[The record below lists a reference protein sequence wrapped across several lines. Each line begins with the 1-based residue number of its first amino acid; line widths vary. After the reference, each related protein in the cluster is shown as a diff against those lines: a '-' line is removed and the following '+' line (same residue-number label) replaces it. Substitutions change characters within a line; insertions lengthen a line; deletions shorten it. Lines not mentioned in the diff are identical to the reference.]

1 MSKGIKQADGTLC
14 YAKNPDT
21 CKNHGSQSPFDLF
34 EAAMAKKDIGGRLNA
49 QVMYKKHMY
58 TQLAAQFQKDKPA
71 ATQVISGF
79 RDYSSQSVEALK
91 EFNEEYQQAS
101 TNWSDDQ
108 RTAIKD
114 YTGLSYKNVNKFLR
128 NKEEWL
134 EQAKPQYKDKMVE
147 HVNEVIEQLDSVM
160 DQASNTKSR
169 TVYRNVSQDTTKAF
183 TSSEEF
189 AHRNGW
195 IEGKEVDFPSYL
207 STSYDPHYMAH
218 QLVQD
223 ESEHTDVVFVMETNK
238 GVPVD
243 MTALDAKGHT
253 YVQDAERE
261 ILLPRSMRFRV
272 SKVTRSVGFEPYEEN
287 NNSRAVFPL
296 TVYLE
301 EV

>member
-21 CKNHGSQSPFDLF
+21 CKNHGSQSPFDIF
-34 EAAMAKKDIGGRLNA
+34 EASMAKKDIGGRINA
-49 QVMYKKHMY
+49 QVMYTRHMHA
-58 TQLAAQFQKDKPA
+58 QLAAQFEKNKP
-71 ATQVISGF
+71 TETHVISGF
-79 RDYSSQSVEALK
+79 RDYSTQSVAALQK
-91 EFNEEYQQAS
+91 FNEEYRQAS
-101 TNWSDDQ
+101 ANWSDKQ

-134 EQAKPQYKDKMVE
+134 DKAKPQYKDRMVA
-147 HVNEVIEQLDSVM
+147 HVNEVIERLDSVM

-169 TVYRNVSQDTTKAF
+169 TVYRNVSQDTTQAF
-183 TSSEEF
+183 TSSEQF

-195 IEGKEVDFPSYL
+195 IEGKEVEFPSYL

-218 QLVQD
+218 QLTQD
-223 ESEHTDVVFVMETNK
+223 ESEHTDVVFVIETNK

-243 MTALDAKGHT
+243 LTTLDAKGHT

-261 ILLPRSMRFRV
+261 ILLPRNMRFRV
-272 SKVTRSVGFEPYEEN
+272 SKVTRSVGFDPYKEN
-287 NNSRAVFPL
+287 NNDRAVFPL

-301 EV
+301 EL

>member
-49 QVMYKKHMY
+49 QVMYTKHMH
-58 TQLAAQFQKDKPA
+58 TQLAAQFQRNKPA
-71 ATQVISGF
+71 ATHVISGF
-79 RDYSSQSVEALK
+79 RDYSPESVEALK
-91 EFNEEYQQAS
+91 KFNEEYKQVS
-101 TNWSDDQ
+101 VNWSDEQ
-108 RTAIKD
+108 KTAIKD
-114 YTGLSYKNVNKFLR
+114 YTGLSYKNVNEFLR

-160 DQASNTKSR
+160 DQSSNLHSR
-169 TVYRNVSQDTTKAF
+169 TVYRNVSQNTTKAF

-189 AHRNGW
+189 AQNNGW
-195 IEGKEVDFPSYL
+195 IEGSEVEFPSYL

-218 QLVQD
+218 QLTQD
-223 ESEHTDVVFVMETNK
+223 KSEHTDVVFVMETKK

-243 MTALDAKGHT
+243 VTALDTKSHT

-261 ILLPRSMRFRV
+261 ILLPRNMRFKV
-272 SKVTRSVGFEPYEEN
+272 SKVTRSVGFEPYEGN

-301 EV
+301 EL